1 MKIVEVK
8 AKIIF
13 DSVGRETL
21 EAELN
26 GGGFFSKASVPVGKS
41 RGKHEVFYSKPEKA
55 LKKLEEIKKKIL
67 TASAEG
73 RVENQRQFD
82 EFLILLDGTKNKENL
97 GGNLMLALSLAFARL
112 KAKSERREPFEYISE
127 ELRAAGCGLRV
138 NNLPRPIFNVI
149 NGGAHAKNNLDFQEF
164 QVIPQVKDFGI
175 ALGLGKEFYEKLR
188 RLLAE
193 KFGRENVSLG
203 NEAGFS
209 APFKNNEEAIEI
221 LAELIA
227 KYHYP
232 MKIGLDAAASQ
243 FYKKTN
249 NKSGIM
255 NHGVYAVDG
264 KAYLTEELKNFYL
277 NLIEVYDIIS
287 IEDPF
292 HEEDFDLFAAFATEL
307 CGTNADQCGKLV
319 ITDDLTTTNLERL
332 KTAVEK
338 KAGNAILIKPNQIGT
353 LTETLE
359 VVDFA
364 YQNKWQAVA
373 SHRSGETMD
382 DFIADLA
389 VGIGA
394 WGIKAGAPAAPER
407 MAKYERLLEIST
419 LS

>member
-1 MKIVEVK
+1 MKIAEVK

-21 EAELN
+21 ETELK

-41 RGKHEVFYSKPEKA
+41 RGKREVFYSEPGKA
-55 LKKLEEIKKKIL
+55 LKKLEEIKEKVL

-73 RVENQRQFD
+73 RIENQRQFD
-82 EFLILLDGTKNKENL
+82 ELLVLLDGTKNKENL
-97 GGNLMLALSLAFARL
+97 GGNLILTLSLAFARL
-112 KAKSERREPFEYISE
+112 KAKSEEKELYEYISNQSRIGFANIRE
-127 ELRAAGCGLRV
+127 GLGKV
-138 NNLPRPIFNVI
+138 PTPIFNVI
-149 NGGAHAKNNLDFQEF
+149 NGGAHAKNHLDFQEF
-164 QVIPQVKDFGI
+164 QMIPQVKDFGI
-175 ALGLGKEFYEKLR
+175 ALGLGKEFYEKLG

-193 KFGRENVSLG
+193 KFGKENVSLG
-203 NEAGFS
+203 DEAGFS

-227 KYHYP
+227 KHHYP
-232 MKIGLDAAASQ
+232 MRIGLDAAASQ
-243 FYKKTN
+243 LYQN
-249 NKSGIM
+249 N
-255 NHGVYAVDG
+255 HYLVDG
-264 KAYLTEELKNFYL
+264 KRYSAEELKNFYL
-277 NLIEVYDIIS
+277 TLIEVYDIMS

-292 HEEDFDLFAAFATEL
+292 HEEDFDSFASLTAEL

-319 ITDDLTTTNLERL
+319 ITDDLTTTNTERL

-359 VVDFA
+359 VVNFA

-389 VGIGA
+389 VGIDA

-407 MAKYERLLEIST
+407 MAKYERLLEISN